1 MFSEMTAVFPE
12 KTAVMK
18 INTAVISEEHRG
30 SLGQDISHL
39 WR

>member
-1 MFSEMTAVFPE
+1 MRPIAAVFPE

-30 SLGQDISHL
+30 SLGQDIGHL
-39 WR
+39 LR